1 MTYFRIASH
10 HGATSALLGI
20 ARRPP
25 VLMQTRKPAFLFL
38 QAPPGPFAP
47 ELRDAIVARGHDVHR
62 INLCLGDAVQWG
74 WRPAVSYRGPYAQWR
89 PFLGDYV
96 RRHAITDILYYGDR
110 LPYHRV
116 AVDLARDL
124 GLRGTAIEFG
134 YLRPDWITLEREGM
148 SALSHFP
155 LDPAMI
161 KAAAARVPPRDLA
174 ERYAHGFATE
184 AFREVTHHLITYF
197 GRPFYPRYNADNYYN
212 PLLNYLSYLPRLMA
226 SGRRSRRAAVRTR
239 NWLQMKR
246 RYALVPLQMQND
258 YQLRASSPFR
268 HQREAI
274 EMVLDSLRRAAPE
287 DFHVVFKIHPLD
299 NGWEGWSRV
308 VGEVAAKLGIPR
320 RVSTIDGGHL
330 PTLLDHCSRVIL
342 INSTVGMHAIQRLR
356 PTKVLGLAMF
366 DIPGLT
372 HQGSL
377 DSFWCEPEL
386 PDPELRDCFIRL
398 LAATIQIQGSF
409 YNREGRARAIF
420 EITQRLIDG
429 TVNEPGGFV
438 DSPPRLARAHQLGV
452 ELFDS

>member
-1 MTYFRIASH
+1 MR
-10 HGATSALLGI
+10 HG
-20 ARRPP
+20 
-25 VLMQTRKPAFLFL
+25 KPTFLFL
-38 QAPPGPFAP
+38 QAPPGRFAP
-47 ELRDAIVARGHDVHR
+47 ELRDALTERGCQVHR
-62 INLCLGDAVQWG
+62 INLSLGDAVQWG
-74 WRPAVSYRGPYAQWR
+74 WRPAVSYRGPRAEWR
-89 PFLGDYV
+89 PFLADYV
-96 RRHAITDILYYGDR
+96 RRHDITDILYYGDR
-110 LPYHRV
+110 LPYHRAAVSV
-116 AVDLARDL
+116 AREL
-124 GLRGTAIEFG
+124 GIRGTTYEFG
-134 YLRPDWITLEREGM
+134 YLRPDWITLERQGM

-155 LDPAMI
+155 LDPEMI
-161 KAAAARVPPRDLA
+161 KAAAAKLPRRALT
-174 ERYAHGFATE
+174 ERYTHAFGVE
-184 AFREVTHHLITYF
+184 AFREVAHHLTTFF
-197 GRPFYPRYNADNYYN
+197 GTPFYPRYDADSYYN
-212 PLLNYLSYLPRLMA
+212 PLLNYLSYIPRLMA
-226 SGRRSRRAAVRTR
+226 SGRRGKRAAVRTR

-274 EMVLDSLRRAAPE
+274 EMVLQSLQRAAPP
-287 DFHVVFKIHPLD
+287 DFHVMFKIHPLD
-299 NGWEGWSRV
+299 NGWERWARV
-308 VGEVAAKLGIPR
+308 VGDIANRLGIPR

-377 DSFWCEPEL
+377 DDFWSTAEL

-398 LAATIQIQGSF
+398 LAATIQVQGSF
-409 YNREGRARAIF
+409 YNREGRARAIE

-438 DSPPRLARAHQLGV
+438 DPLPRLEHARRLGID
-452 ELFDS
+452 LFDA

>member
-1 MTYFRIASH
+1 MRQ
-10 HGATSALLGI
+10 G
-20 ARRPP
+20 
-25 VLMQTRKPAFLFL
+25 KPTFLIL

-47 ELRDAIVARGHDVHR
+47 ELRDALAARGCEVHR

-74 WRPAVSYRGPYAQWR
+74 WRPAVSYRGPHGEWR
-89 PFLGDYV
+89 GYLAEYI
-96 RRHAITDILYYGDR
+96 RRHGITDVLYYGDR

-116 AVDLARDL
+116 AVDVVRQL
-124 GLRGTAIEFG
+124 GIRGTVMEFG
-134 YLRPDWITLEREGM
+134 YLRPDWITLERGGM
-148 SALSHFP
+148 SGLSHFP
-155 LDPAMI
+155 LDPAAI
-161 KAAAARVPPRDLA
+161 KSAAARLPRRQLS
-174 ERYAHGFATE
+174 ERYAHAFGVE
-184 AFREVTHHLITYF
+184 AFREVFHHLTTFF
-197 GRPFYPRYNADNYYN
+197 GTPFYPRYKADSYYN
-212 PLLNYLSYLPRLMA
+212 PLLNYLSYIPRLLA
-226 SGRRSRRAAVRTR
+226 SGRRGKRAAVRTR

-274 EMVLDSLRRAAPE
+274 QLVLESLQRAAPP
-287 DFHVVFKIHPLD
+287 DYHVMFKIHPLD
-299 NGWEGWSRV
+299 NGWERWARV
-308 VGEVAAKLGIPR
+308 VGEIATDLGIPR

-377 DSFWCEPEL
+377 DDFWSSPEL

-409 YNREGRARAIF
+409 YNPEGRARAID
-420 EITQRLIDG
+420 EIATRLIDG
-429 TVNEPGGFV
+429 TVNEPGGYV
-438 DSPPRLARAHQLGV
+438 DALPRLARARELGIR
-452 ELFDS
+452 LFDE